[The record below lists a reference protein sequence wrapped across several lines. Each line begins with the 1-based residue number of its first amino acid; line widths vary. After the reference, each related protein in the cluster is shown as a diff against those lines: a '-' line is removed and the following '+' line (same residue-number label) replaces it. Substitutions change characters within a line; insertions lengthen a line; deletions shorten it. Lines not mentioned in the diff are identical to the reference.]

1 MISNSEYIWYKIF
14 GVEGFGTKT
23 INKIY
28 REIRNLNIGITN
40 LEDFSKEEFMNLGV
54 NESLYEAWKNVED
67 SVRYLDYER
76 LIKNEI
82 RLITPDLKE
91 YPEQLTKALNDNAPP
106 LLFCLGDKK
115 LLNAKNVAIIGA
127 RDVTDAGNAYARDI
141 TRELTHKGFN
151 IVSGYAKGVDS
162 IAHLTA
168 LEFGGTT
175 SIVLSHGIYEFR
187 QKREFFDIPEW
198 SENTLVLSQFAPGV
212 KWIARNAMIR
222 NETIVGLSSAVV
234 VIQSGSNKDSD
245 NKMSGTFASGTSAL
259 KYGVPLYVLKPEL
272 IENADGNKDL
282 IRQGAVEITP
292 DNILQIMS
300 NSNKISLK
308 NGKGE
313 QLSFI
318 E

>member
-28 REIRNLNIGITN
+28 RGIRDLNIGITI
-40 LEDFSKEEFMNLGV
+40 LEDFSKEDFMNLGV
-54 NESLYEAWKNVED
+54 NESLYEAWKNIED
-67 SVRYLDYER
+67 SVCYLDYEQ
-76 LIKNEI
+76 LIKKGI

-91 YPEQLTKALNDNAPP
+91 YPERLAKTLDDNAPP

-127 RDVTDAGNAYARDI
+127 RDVTDAGIEYARDI
-141 TRELTHKGFN
+141 TEKLTQKGFN

-175 SIVLSHGIYEFR
+175 TIVLSHGIYEFK
-187 QKREFFDIPEW
+187 QKKEFFGIPEW
-198 SENTLVLSQFAPGV
+198 SENTLVLSQFAPQV

-222 NETIVGLSSAVV
+222 NETIVGLSNAVV
-234 VIQSGSNKDSD
+234 VILSGPNKDSD
-245 NKMSGTFASGTSAL
+245 NKMSGTFASGKSAV

-272 IENADGNKDL
+272 VENADGNKDL
-282 IRQGAVEITP
+282 IRQGAVEFTP

-300 NSNKISLK
+300 DYEKINL
-308 NGKGE
+308 NDGKGE

-318 E
+318 D